1 MKLPRAV
8 RKAYECDGGCRARCY
23 RGIVT
28 QPRAVP
34 RIRLATPEDLAALPA
49 LEAAADRLL
58 EAELGH
64 KSLPAPELPTAG
76 EPLFILVAGYPPVG
90 FARVDLV
97 GGEAHLEQLS
107 VHPDSA
113 GRGIGRS
120 LLEAAIYRARSLGFA
135 SMTLCTFAEV
145 PFNAPFYASC
155 GFEELAAPGP
165 ALAALRTHEAQLGLD
180 GLGRRVV
187 MQLRL

>member
-1 MKLPRAV
+1 M
-8 RKAYECDGGCRARCY
+8 
-23 RGIVT
+23 
-28 QPRAVP
+28 P
-34 RIRLATPEDLAALPA
+34 RISTATPGDLAALPV

-64 KSLPAPELPTAG
+64 QALPAAELQAAG
-76 EPLFILVAGYPPVG
+76 APLFILVAGNPPVG
-90 FARVDLV
+90 FARVDEV
-97 GGEAHLEQLS
+97 GGQAHLEQLS

-120 LLEAAIYRARSLGFA
+120 LLAAAIDRARSAGYNA
-135 SMTLCTFAEV
+135 MTLCTFADI

-155 GFEELAAPGP
+155 GFEVLPEPGP
-165 ALAALRTHEAQLGLD
+165 ALAALRTHEANLGLD
-180 GLGRRVV
+180 DLGRRVV

>member
-1 MKLPRAV
+1 M
-8 RKAYECDGGCRARCY
+8 
-23 RGIVT
+23 
-28 QPRAVP
+28 P
-34 RIRLATPEDLAALPA
+34 RIRTATPGDLAALPV

-64 KSLPAPELPTAG
+64 QALPAAELQAAG
-76 EPLFILVAGYPPVG
+76 APLFILVAGNPPVG
-90 FARVDLV
+90 FARVDEV
-97 GGEAHLEQLS
+97 GGQAHLEQLS

-120 LLEAAIYRARSLGFA
+120 LLAAAIDRARSAGSNA
-135 SMTLCTFAEV
+135 MTLCTFADI

-155 GFEELAAPGP
+155 GFEVLPEPGP
-165 ALAALRTHEAQLGLD
+165 ALAALRTHEAKLGLD
-180 GLGRRVV
+180 DLGRRVV

>member
-1 MKLPRAV
+1 M
-8 RKAYECDGGCRARCY
+8 
-23 RGIVT
+23 
-28 QPRAVP
+28 P
-34 RIRLATPEDLAALPA
+34 RIRTATTGDLAGLPV

-64 KSLPAPELPTAG
+64 QALPAAELQAAG
-76 EPLFILVAGYPPVG
+76 APLFILVAGLVAGNPPVG
-90 FARVDLV
+90 FARVDEV
-97 GGEAHLEQLS
+97 GGQAHLEQLS

-120 LLEAAIYRARSLGFA
+120 LLAAAIDRARSAGYNA
-135 SMTLCTFAEV
+135 MTLCTFADI

-155 GFEELAAPGP
+155 GFEVLPEPGP
-165 ALAALRTHEAQLGLD
+165 ALAALRTHEANLGLD
-180 GLGRRVV
+180 DLGRRVV